1 MEKTQYWMWM
11 KRQREILKSMNSF
24 NDSWEERAFAED
36 AAGSLGG
43 CVWPPRSYSC
53 SFCRREFKSA
63 QALGGH
69 MNVHRRDRARLKQS
83 RSLHNEVHLHQNHN
97 QNSLKSSDSKC
108 PSELC
113 TSDCNPDQ
121 KPSPRNVVAS
131 TLSQSRVSAQENL
144 SENTLLVSPY
154 SCSSSSALVQEKHK
168 VSSWSGSLEKTFL
181 NTSDAK
187 PDHRQEK
194 SPREEN
200 SNISISTGHH
210 DQDYVETKL
219 SVGLNSVFSRD
230 RPTGS
235 CSDEAVSCKRT
246 KTGATSTLPFFLS
259 NDKYRLQK
267 ENLDLELRLGDPP
280 KVK

>member
-131 TLSQSRVSAQENL
+131 TLSQSRVS
-144 SENTLLVSPY
+144 
-154 SCSSSSALVQEKHK
+154 
-168 VSSWSGSLEKTFL
+168 SWSGSLEKTFL